1 MWLLLAVSALLIAAP
16 ARGRAQLRPDLD
28 WRSVSTEHFRV
39 HFTPPLEPL
48 ARRAAAEAERAYA
61 GLSRELHPPRGPIDL
76 VVSDDAD
83 YSNGWA
89 TPIPTNRVVI
99 YANPPIDA
107 GALRHNDDWLQL
119 VVTHE
124 LTHIFHLDR
133 SRGIWR
139 LAQGVF
145 GRAPLLFPN
154 AYAPSWLTE
163 GLAVYYETKLTGSGR
178 LEGTEH
184 RMIARAAAA
193 AGHLPRLDEVSLG
206 TPRFPMGN
214 AAYAYGSLFVDY
226 LAKRGG
232 PGAVRSLV
240 ERSSVQLLP
249 IVLTS
254 SKKAFGVGFAQA
266 WRDWSDSLV
275 RTTDPALA
283 GPPLPGWRDLTP
295 EGFLAS
301 YPRWSGDS
309 AVLYVGATPR
319 QPYAAWRARL
329 DGTRERL
336 GRRNSRS
343 PQVPL
348 RDGGVLYSQ
357 LDFTNPYQVRAD
369 LYVQRDGREHR
380 LTRGARLIMP
390 DARASDGEVVAVE
403 ITPGATSLA
412 LFGADG
418 TPRRVLKAGS
428 VDEQWSEPRWSPDG
442 RRIAAVH
449 WQRGLTSLA
458 VIDVASGATQFHAGS
473 RSVYA
478 TPSWSP
484 DGRTVYYVSDAFGSP
499 QLMSA
504 QVGSA
509 TFAMSG
515 AGAPVVEASLSPAGD
530 RVALTA
536 FEWDGFHVGVA
547 PLPSGPIANPMRAEV
562 DTGAHV
568 AAAPVAPVTAPASR
582 YAPLRTLL
590 PRYWLPVIEEGA
602 AGGTRLGA
610 FTSGNDVVGRHQYF
624 AQVAVPTSSGA
635 GGVTGGITYGYA
647 GLGQPFVS
655 GSLVQDWESRGGILD
670 RDRTARIGTLLR
682 RTQDASLAA
691 TWRRPRYRTNA
702 SVSGGVGYERR
713 RFATTPDSLLSR
725 IAPRFTGDTAYPRLF
740 VSGGFGNA
748 YRTGY
753 GISPENGIGLT
764 GSVLQRWSH
773 GTSGVATRT
782 YIGVGTGYRALPLPG
797 FANHVIAARVAGGWS
812 DANATRALEVGG
824 SSGTPIALIPGVSLG
839 EGSRTFPVRGFPV
852 ASLFG
857 TRAATASLE
866 YRAPLWLPARGWKLL
881 PLFVDRTSISFFGD
895 YGTAGCGPYIATA
908 CPAADSLGGTMRSIA
923 GLGAELNVN
932 AAIFN
937 WDQPYRFRLGVAVPV
952 KGREETAAK
961 SASVYLTA
969 GLSF

>member
-1 MWLLLAVSALLIAAP
+1 MFAVLILLLAAP
-16 ARGRAQLRPDLD
+16 REVEAQLRPDLD
-28 WRSVSTEHFRV
+28 WRSLSTEHFRV

-48 ARRAAAEAERAYA
+48 ARRAAAEAERAFD
-61 GLSRELHPPRGPIDL
+61 GLSKELHPPRTPIDV

-83 YSNGWA
+83 FANGWA
-89 TPIPTNRVVI
+89 TPLPTNRVVI
-99 YANPPIDA
+99 YADPPIDA

-124 LTHIFHLDR
+124 LAHIFHIDR
-133 SRGIWR
+133 SRGIWA
-139 LAQGVF
+139 LAQHVF

-154 AYAPSWLTE
+154 LFSPAWLTE
-163 GLAVYYETKLTGSGR
+163 GLAVYYETRLTGSGR
-178 LEGTEH
+178 LAGTEH
-184 RMIARAAAA
+184 RMIARSAAA
-193 AGHLPRLDEVSLG
+193 AGHFPRLDEVSLG
-206 TPRFPMGN
+206 TPRFPGGN
-214 AAYAYGSLFVDY
+214 VVYAYGSLFVQY
-226 LAKRGG
+226 LADRGG
-232 PGAVRSLV
+232 EGAVRSLV
-240 ERSSVQLLP
+240 ERSSAQLLP

-254 SKKAFGVGFAQA
+254 SKNAFGVGFSQA
-266 WRDWSDSLV
+266 WRDWRDSLV
-275 RTTDPALA
+275 RNTDPALA

-301 YPRWSGDS
+301 YPRWAGDS

-319 QPYAAWRARL
+319 EPYGAWRARL

-348 RDGGVLYSQ
+348 RDDGVLYSQ

-390 DARASDGEVVAVE
+390 DARASDGEIVAVE
-403 ITPGATSLA
+403 IAPGATSLA
-412 LFGADG
+412 LFAADG
-418 TPRRVLKAGS
+418 TRRRALKEGS

-442 RRIAAVH
+442 RSLAAVH
-449 WQRGLTSLA
+449 WRRGLTSIA
-458 VIDVASGATQFHAGS
+458 VIDVATGATQSLGGGYA
-473 RSVYA
+473 VLA

-484 DGRTVYYVSDAFGSP
+484 DGRTIYYVTDVFGRP
-499 QLMSA
+499 TLMSA

-509 TFAMSG
+509 SFALSG
-515 AGAPVVEASLSPAGD
+515 AGAPVVEASLSPSGD
-530 RVALTA
+530 RVAVTA
-536 FEWDGFHVGVA
+536 FEWDGYHVGVA
-547 PLPSGPIANPMRAEV
+547 PLPAGPIVNAMRAEPPEGERV
-562 DTGAHV
+562 HAASAPSVV
-568 AAAPVAPVTAPASR
+568 AQSR
-582 YAPLRTLL
+582 GYSALRTLL
-590 PRYWLPVIEEGA
+590 PRYWLPIVEDGA

-610 FTSGNDVVGRHQYF
+610 FTSGNDVIGRHQYF
-624 AQVAVPTSSGA
+624 AQLAVPTSNQA
-635 GGVTGGITYGYA
+635 GGITGGIAYGYA
-647 GLGQPFVS
+647 GLGQPFLS
-655 GSLVQDWESRGGILD
+655 GSAFQDWESRGGIFN
-670 RDRTARIGTLLR
+670 RDRTLRVGTLLR

-713 RFATTPDSLLSR
+713 LFATTPDSLLER
-725 IAPRFTGDTAYPRLF
+725 INPAFTGDTAYPRLF
-740 VSGGFGNA
+740 VSGAFGNA

-764 GSVLQRWSH
+764 GTVLQRWAH
-773 GTSGVATRT
+773 GTSGPATRT
-782 YIGVGTGYRALPLPG
+782 YLGVATGYRALPLPG
-797 FANHVIAARVAGGWS
+797 FANHVIATRLAGGWS
-812 DANATRALEVGG
+812 DSHATRALEVGG
-824 SSGTPIALIPGVSLG
+824 TSGAPIALIPGVSLG
-839 EGSRTFPVRGFPV
+839 EGSRTFPVRGFPL
-852 ASLFG
+852 AALFG

-881 PLFVDRTSISFFGD
+881 PLFVDRTAISLFGD

-923 GLGAELNVN
+923 SVGAELNVN
-932 AAIFN
+932 AAVLN
-937 WDQPYRFRLGVAVPV
+937 WDQPYRFRFGVAVPV

-961 SASVYLTA
+961 SASVYLTT